1 MIINIEMVSLGKSKI
16 KIGLLLNQIQSKSMQ
31 GYVSNAVRQLL
42 EGVASSADDGSI
54 NSGFDDLNG
63 KNSPIQPPIILNSK
77 TFLPMM
83 Y

>member
-16 KIGLLLNQIQSKSMQ
+16 KIGPLLNQIQPKSMQ

-42 EGVASSADDGSI
+42 EGVVSSADDGNI

-63 KNSPIQPPIILNSK
+63 KNSLLS
-77 TFLPMM
+77 FLIVRHS
-83 Y
+83 YL